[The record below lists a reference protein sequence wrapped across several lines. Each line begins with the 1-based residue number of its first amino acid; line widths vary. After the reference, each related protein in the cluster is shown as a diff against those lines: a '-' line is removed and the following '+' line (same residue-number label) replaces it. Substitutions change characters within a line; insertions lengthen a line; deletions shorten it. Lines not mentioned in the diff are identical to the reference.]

1 MKQSYKTISIK
12 EDQVD
17 RKWHVVDAN
26 NQIVGRLA
34 SQLAPVLQGK
44 NKAYY
49 TPHVDC
55 GDYIIVI
62 NAERARFTGNKM
74 QDKVYQRYSGY
85 TGGLKERT
93 AADQFEKQPE
103 KVIEL
108 AVKRMLP
115 KSKLGRKM
123 YKKLFVY
130 AGPDHPHEAQQP
142 EKLEIPER

>member
-26 NQIVGRLA
+26 NLIVGRLA
-34 SQLAPVLQGK
+34 SHLAPVLQGK
-44 NKAYY
+44 NKPYY

-55 GDYIIVI
+55 GDYIIVV
-62 NAERARFTGNKM
+62 NAEHARFTGNKM
-74 QDKVYQRYSGY
+74 QDKKYQRYSGY

-123 YKKLFVY
+123 FKKLFVY

>member
-1 MKQSYKTISIK
+1 VKQSYKTISIK

-34 SQLAPVLQGK
+34 SHLAPVLQGK

-85 TGGLKERT
+85 TGGLKERS

>member
-12 EDQVD
+12 EDEVD

-26 NQIVGRLA
+26 NLIVGRMA
-34 SQLAPVLQGK
+34 SHLAPVLQGK

-55 GDYIIVI
+55 GDYIIVV

-85 TGGLKERT
+85 TGGLKERN

-108 AVKRMLP
+108 AVRRMLP
-115 KSKLGRKM
+115 KTKLGRKM
-123 YKKLFVY
+123 FKKLFVY